1 MNQRQI
7 VINSKHGGFDLSHQA
22 VLRYAELKGLQLQHE
37 PLGFQDLQL
46 YTLNGEHWHPSQIPR
61 DDPQLVQVVQ
71 ELQQKANG
79 YYSKLH
85 IVTIPQDVPWTIQEY
100 DGLEWVAEQHRTW
113 SA

>member
-1 MNQRQI
+1 MPQI
-7 VINSKHGGFDLSHQA
+7 VINNRHGGFDLSHQA

-46 YTLNGEHWHPSQIPR
+46 YTLHGEPWHPNQIPR

-71 ELQQKANG
+71 QLGQKADG
-79 YYSKLH
+79 YYSQLH
-85 IVTIPQDVPWTIQEY
+85 IVTIPPDVRWIIQDY
-100 DGLEWVAEQHRTW
+100 DGWEWVAEQHRTW